1 VLGNAA
7 GWRSAVSTVD
17 KIGSLILRLRE
28 RAQNFFCAG
37 AKPALKALLVLGIV
51 LICVQPLVVY
61 LEKFLEDDCDD
72 QAVHFYAAMRSG
84 ATAEARAAFN
94 NGIRPFVAANEKTS
108 NWMRTE
114 FRLRAWWVYPLA
126 NVVIRFFNK
135 PGRSWLDSVRFG
147 LLTVTAVGLAVILV
161 IGAMS
166 PFGLFETAFVLNL
179 LAFRWIALAPLH
191 GEVPGQYFPFV
202 TYVPRGLA
210 AALVIA
216 VIVALAA
223 RRTLL
228 FVILAILP
236 ILWHVVLGAIEIP
249 ILLLGAFLS
258 WCAWRS
264 NMLGPVLLVSLLTVA
279 ASGGLNVALVAAPF
293 AGFFYFY
300 CIKGSSDFSVD
311 PYDRAFLL
319 TLLSLLS
326 ARCVS
331 LLGSRPSLISY
342 VDHLTSIPYGYELA
356 ERLSGVE
363 YSLFVL
369 LAYVSARLL
378 VRYLGRGSE
387 DTQRVHVGMSAVLI
401 ALSMAHLN
409 YYVHVVRAKTSF
421 FTDRCV
427 MAQIIQL
434 PERMADLSLE
444 DEPSLFLSFGRY
456 IERLSK

>member
-1 VLGNAA
+1 
-7 GWRSAVSTVD
+7 
-17 KIGSLILRLRE
+17 LRLWERE
-28 RAQNFFCAG
+28 QNFFCVV
-37 AKPALKALLVLGIV
+37 AKPTLKALLVLGIV

-61 LEKFLEDDCDD
+61 LEKFKKDECDD
-72 QAVHFYAAMRSG
+72 KAVHFYAAMRSG
-84 ATAEARAAFN
+84 ATAEARAAFD

-108 NWMRTE
+108 DWMRTE
-114 FRLRAWWVYPLA
+114 FRLRTWWMYPLA
-126 NVVIRFFNK
+126 NVAIRFFNK
-135 PGRSWLDSVRFG
+135 LGRSYPDSVRFG
-147 LLTVTAVGLAVILV
+147 LLTVTALGLAVILV
-161 IGAMS
+161 IGATS

-191 GEVPGQYFPFV
+191 GIEDSEDYFPFV

-210 AALVIA
+210 AALVIG

-223 RRTLL
+223 RRTML
-228 FVILAILP
+228 FVILAMLP

-258 WCAWRS
+258 WCAWRF
-264 NMLGPVLLVSLLTVA
+264 NMLGPVLLISLLTVA
-279 ASGGLNVALVAAPF
+279 ASGGVNVALVAAPF

-342 VDHLTSIPYGYELA
+342 VDRLTSIPYGEQLA
-356 ERLSGVE
+356 ERLAAVE

-369 LAYVSARLL
+369 LVYVSARLL

-409 YYVHVVRAKTSF
+409 YYSHVVRAKTSF
-421 FTDRCV
+421 FTQRCV

-434 PERMADLSLE
+434 PEGMADLSLE

>member
-1 VLGNAA
+1 
-7 GWRSAVSTVD
+7 
-17 KIGSLILRLRE
+17 LRLWE
-28 RAQNFFCAG
+28 RGQNFFGAV
-37 AKPALKALLVLGIV
+37 AKPALKALLVLGMV
-51 LICVQPLVVY
+51 FICVQPLVVY
-61 LEKFLEDDCDD
+61 LEKFDKDDCDD

-84 ATAEARAAFN
+84 ATAEARATFD

-108 NWMRTE
+108 NWTRTE
-114 FRLRAWWVYPLA
+114 FRLREWWMYPLA

-135 PGRSWLDSVRFG
+135 LGRPYPDSVRFG
-147 LLTVTAVGLAVILV
+147 LLTVTALGLAAILV
-161 IGAMS
+161 IGATS

-179 LAFRWIALAPLH
+179 LAFRWIELVPLH
-191 GEVPGQYFPFV
+191 GEVPGNYSPFV

-228 FVILAILP
+228 FVILAFLP

-249 ILLLGAFLS
+249 ILLLGGFLS
-258 WCAWRS
+258 RCAWRF
-264 NMLGPVLLVSLLTVA
+264 NMLGPVLLVSLFTVA
-279 ASGGLNVALVAAPF
+279 ALGGMNVALAAAPF

-300 CIKGSSDFSVD
+300 CINISSDFSVD

-331 LLGSRPSLISY
+331 LLGSRPSLVIY
-342 VDHLTSIPYGYELA
+342 VEHLTSIPNGYELA
-356 ERLSGVE
+356 ERLSAVE
-363 YSLFVL
+363 YSLLVL
-369 LAYVSARLL
+369 LVYISARLL

-387 DTQRVHVGMSAVLI
+387 DTRRVHVGMCAVLI
-401 ALSMAHLN
+401 ALSLPHLN
-409 YYVHVVRAKTSF
+409 YYVHVVRAKTPF
-421 FTDRCV
+421 FTERCV
-427 MAQIIQL
+427 MAQTIQL
-434 PERMADLSLE
+434 PEGMADLSLE